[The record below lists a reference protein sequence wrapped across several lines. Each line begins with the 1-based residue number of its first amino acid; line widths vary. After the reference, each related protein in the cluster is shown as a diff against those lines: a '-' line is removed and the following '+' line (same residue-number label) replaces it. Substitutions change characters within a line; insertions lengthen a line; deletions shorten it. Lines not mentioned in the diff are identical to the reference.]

1 MSSEAVTPVQADPSP
16 AIPPDRRRG
25 RAPRE
30 RSRPKGSAHATLA
43 ARGEPLIWLTGGA
56 LAIAIIM
63 IVGLLG
69 LVVYQGIGTFWP
81 QPIVE
86 IKTLDGHTYLGEIA
100 RSETYEPS
108 DRVFASLPKGVAEEA
123 RAIVA
128 KDDGKATRQLVRVG
142 NFELTQSP
150 FHWVDSFLI
159 AEQSRPQW
167 ALVLERLKNGRFYG
181 ELEAFL
187 VDGHVV
193 AATPEEAWEKFNE
206 YHSSIRERSRE
217 AYSLTKDGIGAVLA
231 KEKSAGIAE
240 TKAELDYGKD
250 SPQAAAAAKE
260 VVRVETWA
268 SEQIKTIQ
276 DQINQLE
283 QENARF
289 AMRLKPVQGAALDI
303 PLATVVRAYPAN
315 QLSWGEKV
323 GVYFSRWHEFIF
335 DYPRDSNTAGGYFP
349 AIWGTIAMTLIMTI
363 MVVPFG
369 VLAALYLRE
378 YAKAGPI
385 TSAVRIAINNL
396 AGVPSIVF
404 GAFGLGFFCY
414 GLGGY
419 IDRGP
424 ESPWPPAIWFAALA
438 AVALAGATAFFL
450 GLSGTA
456 RPGQTISPR
465 RMSLRR
471 FSLLLW
477 LVSVGV
483 AVMLVAKTPY
493 FEGFFQ
499 AEYLYKDSHE
509 ATFGKGALVWASLTL
524 ALLTAPVVIV
534 ATEEALAAVPNS
546 MREGSYACGAS
557 KWQTVRRIVLPRA
570 LPGIMTGMILAMAR
584 GAGEVA
590 PLMLVGVKK
599 QAPSLPVD
607 SVFPFVHP
615 DRSFM
620 HLAYMIYDVGFQSP
634 DSEAARPML
643 YTTTLLLIAI
653 VAFAN
658 LAAIWLR
665 KRLRRKFTTAQF

>member
-1 MSSEAVTPVQADPSP
+1 
-16 AIPPDRRRG
+16 
-25 RAPRE
+25 
-30 RSRPKGSAHATLA
+30 
-43 ARGEPLIWLTGGA
+43 
-56 LAIAIIM
+56 M

-69 LVVYQGIGTFWP
+69 LVPYHGIGTFWP
-81 QPIVE
+81 QPIVA

-108 DRVFASLPKGVAEEA
+108 DRVFASLPKGVEEEA

-181 ELEAFL
+181 KLAAFL
-187 VDGHVV
+187 VDGQVV
-193 AATPEEAWEKFNE
+193 AATHEEASKFNE

-283 QENARF
+283 QANARF

-438 AVALAGATAFFL
+438 AVALAGAIAFFL

-493 FEGFFQ
+493 FDGFF

-509 ATFGKGALVWASLTL
+509 ATFWKGMVWRRCAR
-524 ALLTAPVVIV
+524 AHRPRGHV
-534 ATEEALAAVPNS
+534 ATEGRGGRAEFMAKVPMPVGRANGKS
-546 MREGSYACGAS
+546 AGSRC
-557 KWQTVRRIVLPRA
+557 
-570 LPGIMTGMILAMAR
+570 R
-584 GAGEVA
+584 GHCQIKTE
-590 PLMLVGVKK
+590 
-599 QAPSLPVD
+599 
-607 SVFPFVHP
+607 
-615 DRSFM
+615 
-620 HLAYMIYDVGFQSP
+620 
-634 DSEAARPML
+634 
-643 YTTTLLLIAI
+643 
-653 VAFAN
+653 
-658 LAAIWLR
+658 
-665 KRLRRKFTTAQF
+665 